1 MGDDSPNVVL
11 VFESIDANRSI
22 DTIRLIGPAWAYT
35 AGELAT
41 AKTRT
46 LDIKPPPDEIDAVF
60 ALLMQGDPLLIAMN
74 GAARADKK

>member
-46 LDIKPPPDEIDAVF
+46 LDIKLRCPSNFAFQMTALMPPW
-60 ALLMQGDPLLIAMN
+60 M
-74 GAARADKK
+74 ADRHAC